1 MSALAGRIEA
11 LVFGNRRLL
20 IAVFAF
26 VTVAMCAVIAR
37 GLHID
42 ASFTKQLP
50 LRHEYMQTFVAH
62 QAEFGGANRV
72 LIALIARD
80 GNMFTAEFFRALKDA
95 TDAVLVMDGIDRGR
109 VQSLFTPNVRY
120 IEVVEDGIEAG
131 NVVDAE
137 FQPTPEA
144 LAQVRENILKAGIV
158 GRLVANDFSGALIS
172 AIVLETDASG
182 VPVDPIALA
191 ERLEREVRDAIEG
204 RGVDV
209 AAAPSTVDVHM
220 IGFAKIVHD
229 IAQGALSVVFFAAV
243 TLVLTLLA
251 VWVYCQSLR
260 IALLPVVCSLI
271 AVIWQLGTL
280 TLIGYG
286 IDPLGLLVPFVI
298 FAIGVSHGVQQ
309 ISAVTDGVLQ
319 GLDPEGAARRA
330 FRVLLVPAVVA
341 LVSDLVGFVTILY
354 IPVRVIQEMAITASI
369 GVAVVILTNLVL
381 LPALLSTARFDA
393 GYRARIERRR
403 ASLGRLWDTLSGL
416 CARGPALS
424 LAAFA
429 LVLGI
434 AGFLKGRESVIGD
447 QNQGVPELRA
457 NSRYNIDSRVITSE
471 FSIGV
476 DILNVIVETQAPACV
491 SHELMKAI
499 DDFSWEMQNVTG
511 VQDVISLPFIA
522 KQAIAGWSEGAL
534 KWREIPRNADQLAQ
548 STRYIETSTGL
559 LNADCTVVP
568 VMIFLQDHKA
578 DTIARVVA
586 AVKRWRA
593 ENPLPGAEFRL
604 ATGNV
609 GVMAATNEEVKRTE
623 FPILFG
629 VFAAVTLMCALTFR
643 SLLGTAL
650 VVLPLAL
657 VSVLAYAL
665 MAIAGIGLK
674 VTTLPMV
681 ALGVGIGVDYGIY
694 LYSRMQE
701 FLAAG
706 RDLRSAFRETLQ
718 VTGASV
724 IFTGLTLAI
733 GVSTWMLSP
742 LQFQADIGVLLAFLF
757 LVNMVAAMTLI
768 PALAALVIRR
778 PPHDLAPPAT
788 SPGRVAAILTAL
800 AVLTMAAA
808 PGSAQERDFSKIEY
822 RTEKVA
828 DGLYVLSTPV
838 GGNIGVLVG
847 DDGVVIVDDQFE
859 ELAPK
864 LRAAVALLSDKP
876 IRFLVNTHWHFDHT
890 GANAALGR
898 TGTVIVAH
906 GKVRERM
913 STTQLG
919 ALTGRPTPP
928 SPPEALPIVTFDQ
941 AVTLHLN
948 GEDLE
953 VSHVASAHTD
963 GDAIIRYR
971 KANVV
976 HMGDVFFVGSYPFID
991 TASGG
996 SLEGMIAALAQ
1007 TLPTLDEATRVIP
1020 GHGPVVGRE
1029 KMREFH
1035 DMLVTIRDRIVRY
1048 IRAGRTLEQVV
1059 ASKPTAEFDAE
1070 WAGSFWKPDQWVAR
1084 AYTDLRR
1091 RYGKR

>member
-1 MSALAGRIEA
+1 MSALATRIERWIFA
-11 LVFGNRRLL
+11 GRRLL
-20 IAVFAF
+20 IAAFAL
-26 VTVAMCAVIAR
+26 VTVAMCVVIVR

-42 ASFTKQLP
+42 AAFTKQLP
-50 LRHEYMQTFVAH
+50 LRHEYMQTFVEH
-62 QAEFGGANRV
+62 RAEFGGANRV

-80 GNMFTAEFFRALKDA
+80 GNMFTPEFFRALKDA

-109 VQSLFTPNVRY
+109 VQSLFTPNVRF

-144 LAQVRENILKAGIV
+144 LARVRENILKAGIV

-172 AIVLETDASG
+172 AIVLETDANG
-182 VPVDPIALA
+182 RPIDPIAVA
-191 ERLEREVRDAIEG
+191 ERLEREVRDVIEA
-204 RGVDV
+204 RSVDL
-209 AAAPSTVDVHM
+209 AAAASVVDVHM

-229 IAQGALSVVFFAAV
+229 IARGAVSVVLFAAV

-251 VWVYCQSLR
+251 VWGYCQSFR
-260 IALLPVVCSLI
+260 IALIPVICSLV

-280 TLIGYG
+280 TLLGYG

-309 ISAVTDGVLQ
+309 VSAVTDGVLQ

-330 FRVLLVPAVVA
+330 LRVLLVPAIVA
-341 LVSDLVGFVTILY
+341 LVSDLIGFVTILY
-354 IPVRVIQEMAITASI
+354 IPVQVIQEMAVTASI

-381 LPALLSTARFDA
+381 LPLLVSAARFDS

-403 ASLGRLWDTLSGL
+403 ASLERLWDVLSGL
-416 CARGPALS
+416 CERGPALA
-424 LAAFA
+424 LVAFA
-429 LVLGI
+429 VVLGV

-447 QNQGVPELRA
+447 QNEGVPELRPD
-457 NSRYNIDSRVITSE
+457 SRYNLDSRLITHK

-476 DILNVIVETQAPACV
+476 DILTVIVETSEPACV
-491 SHELMKAI
+491 SHELMKGI
-499 DDFSWEMQNVTG
+499 DEFSWEMQNVEG
-511 VQDVISLPFIA
+511 VQDVVSLPYIA
-522 KQAIAGWSEGAL
+522 KLAIAGWSEGSL

-559 LNADCTVVP
+559 LNADCTVIP

-578 DTIARVVA
+578 ATIDRVVA
-586 AVKRWRA
+586 AVKRWRS
-593 ENPLPGAEFRL
+593 ENPLPGARFRL

-650 VVLPLAL
+650 VILPLAL

-665 MAIAGIGLK
+665 MAVAGIGLK

-694 LYSRMQE
+694 LYSRMQQS
-701 FLAAG
+701 LRDG
-706 RDLRSAFRETLQ
+706 RDVRSAFRETLQ

-724 IFTGLTLAI
+724 MFTGLTLAL

-742 LQFQADIGVLLAFLF
+742 LQLQADIGTLLAFMF
-757 LVNMVAAMTLI
+757 FVNMVAAMTLI
-768 PALAALVIRR
+768 PALAALLIRR
-778 PPHDLAPPAT
+778 PPATMLLLA
-788 SPGRVAAILTAL
+788 AL
-800 AVLTMAAA
+800 AFVAA
-808 PGSAQERDFSKIEY
+808 PGFAQQRDFARIEY
-822 RTEKVA
+822 RVEKVT

-864 LRAAVALLSDKP
+864 LRAAIALLSEKP
-876 IRFLVNTHWHFDHT
+876 IRFLINTHWHFDHT
-890 GANAALGR
+890 GANATLGR
-898 TGTVIVAH
+898 NGTVIVAH

-913 STTQLG
+913 STTQIG
-919 ALTGRPTPP
+919 ALTGAATPP
-928 SPPEALPIVTFDQ
+928 SAPEALPVITFDQ
-941 AVTLHLN
+941 AVSLHLN

-953 VSHVASAHTD
+953 VRHVANAHTD

-976 HMGDVFFVGSYPFID
+976 HMGDVLFVGSYPFID
-991 TASGG
+991 VNSGG
-996 SLEGMIAALAQ
+996 SLDGMIAALAEV
-1007 TLPTLDEATRVIP
+1007 LPTLDEQTRVIP
-1020 GHGPVVGRE
+1020 GHGPIVGRG
-1029 KMREFH
+1029 KVREFH
-1035 DMLVTIRDRIVRY
+1035 DMLVTIRGRIVEQ

-1059 ASKPTAEFDAE
+1059 ASRPTAEFDAE
-1070 WAGSFWKPDQWVAR
+1070 WAGNFWKPDQWVAR

-1091 RYGKR
+1091 SVARR